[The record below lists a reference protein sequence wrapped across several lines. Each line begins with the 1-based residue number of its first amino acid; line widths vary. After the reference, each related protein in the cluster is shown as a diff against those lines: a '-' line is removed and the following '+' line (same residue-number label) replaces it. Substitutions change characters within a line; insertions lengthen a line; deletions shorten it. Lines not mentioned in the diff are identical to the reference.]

1 MLTPLLRQVLWLIAL
16 VLALPLRAEPASEP
30 LLPLTLNGEGRL
42 LLTEPRLNTPML
54 LLTSLPAG
62 LGSNDVGLDRGQLG
76 HRRMVQF
83 ERHGNAL
90 ILRQLNPGYRAVSA
104 NPEVGRAA
112 TDAFAGAILW
122 RGVLEDGQADL
133 TPLLLQ
139 DLHGIAARLRH
150 TDQGQYSL
158 EPGLSFIPDTG
169 LKGFPNNSDIDMELS
184 LHRERPGDQLWQVAA
199 DPYRISLRVRFSF
212 MALPEHPMEPVPYHP
227 ESGFFDY
234 RFHDYGQPLERPL
247 MQRWL
252 PRFRLEKITPGPAP
266 SAVVKPIVYYLDNAV
281 PEPMRSALLEG
292 AGWWAQAFEEA
303 GYLGAFRVALL
314 PEDADPQDSR
324 YNLIQWVHRATRGW
338 SFGDAVIDPRS
349 GEILKG
355 HVTLGSLRVRQDLLI
370 ARGLTSGWSDRAQA
384 SAQSRLFTLA
394 RLKQLAAHEVG
405 HTLGLAHNFAASAT
419 QGGSVMD
426 YPHPRLTLEGE
437 TITLDQAY
445 DSGLGEWDKHAILF
459 GYGEPQRQGALAAQ
473 ARERGLKFIGDPD
486 ARGAHSAHPSAHLW
500 DTGDEP
506 VTQLNQLV
514 QIRRL
519 ALTGLGP
526 HMLLEGEPNSELS
539 RALVPLYLLHRYQ
552 VEAVATLL
560 GGVEY
565 HYATDEIAERRWVS
579 GDRQRQALE
588 ALWATL
594 TPEFLAL
601 PPPLQEQLLPPALGY
616 DPDREYFGSRQGVV
630 ADPLGMA
637 EVAARHALTQMLTP
651 QRLNRMMQQHRENDE
666 LPSVEGVV
674 EQLQERLLL
683 EELEED
689 QLAGLRMRVNA
700 VAVDA
705 LLTVVHS
712 DHSDP
717 ELRALLSRQLLDL
730 QDKLQRRAR
739 RSDAMTAGHY
749 RQLAHTLKVGL
760 SDPAV
765 RVIDRPLPM
774 PPGSPI

>member
-1 MLTPLLRQVLWLIAL
+1 MLKPSLRLALWTFAL
-16 VLALPLRAEPASEP
+16 VLALPLRAETDS
-30 LLPLTLNGEGRL
+30 LLPLTLERDGRL
-42 LLTEPRLNTPML
+42 LLAEPALDTPML

-76 HRRMVQF
+76 QRRMVQF

-90 ILRQLNPGYRAVSA
+90 VLRQLNPGYRAISA
-104 NPEVGRAA
+104 SPEEGRAA
-112 TDAFAGAILW
+112 AEAFAGTILW
-122 RGVLEDGQADL
+122 RGVLKDGKADL
-133 TPLLLQ
+133 TPLLRD
-139 DLHGIAARLRH
+139 DLHGIAARLKH
-150 TDQGQYSL
+150 TGQGQYTV
-158 EPGLSFIPDTG
+158 EPGLSFIPDHG
-169 LKGFPNNSDIDMELS
+169 LKGFPNNSDVDMELS
-184 LHRERPGDQLWQVAA
+184 LRGDSPGDQLWQVAA

-212 MALPEHPMEPVPYHP
+212 MALPEIPMEPVAYHP

-234 RFHDYGQPLERPL
+234 RFHDYGQPLDRPL
-247 MQRWL
+247 VRRWL

-266 SAVVKPIVYYLDNAV
+266 SAVVTPIVYYLDNAV
-281 PEPMRSALLEG
+281 PEPMRTALLEG
-292 AGWWAQAFEEA
+292 ANWWTQAFEEA
-303 GYLGAFRVALL
+303 GYLNAFRVELL
-314 PEDADPQDSR
+314 PEGADPQDSR

-384 SAQSRLFTLA
+384 GAQSRLFALA

-419 QGGSVMD
+419 RGGSVMD
-426 YPHPRLTLEGE
+426 YPHPRLTLQGE
-437 TITLDQAY
+437 TIEISQAY
-445 DSGLGEWDKHAILF
+445 DTGLGEWDKHAILF

-473 ARERGLKFIGDPD
+473 AREQGLNFIGDPD
-486 ARGAHSAHPSAHLW
+486 ARGAHSAHPGAHLW
-500 DTGDEP
+500 DNGEQP
-506 VTQLNQLV
+506 AAQLNQLV
-514 QIRRL
+514 QIRAL

-526 HMLLEGEPNSELS
+526 QMLLEGEPNSELA

-560 GGVEY
+560 GGVDY
-565 HYATDEIAERRWVS
+565 HYATNEVAERRWVS
-579 GDRQRQALE
+579 GDQQRQALE

-601 PPPLQEQLLPPALGY
+601 PPSLGEQLLPTALGY
-616 DPDREYFGSRQGVV
+616 EPDREYFRSRQGVV

-637 EVAARHALTQMLTP
+637 EVAARHTLTLMLTP

-666 LPSVEGVV
+666 LPSVAGVV
-674 EQLQERLLL
+674 EQLQDRLLL
-683 EELEED
+683 EDLDEE
-689 QLAGLRMRVNA
+689 QVAGLRMRVNA

-717 ELRALLSRQLLDL
+717 ELRALLGRQLLDL

-749 RQLAHTLKVGL
+749 RQLAQALKEGL
-760 SDPAV
+760 TDPSI
-765 RVIDRPLPM
+765 RVIDQPLPM

>member
-1 MLTPLLRQVLWLIAL
+1 MFKASLRLALWVFAL
-16 VLALPLRAEPASEP
+16 VLALPLRADPAS
-30 LLPLTLNGEGRL
+30 LLPLTLERDGRL
-42 LLTEPRLNTPML
+42 LLAEPVLDTPML

-76 HRRMVQF
+76 QRRLVQF

-90 ILRQLNPGYRAVSA
+90 VLRQLNPDYRAASA
-104 NPEVGRAA
+104 NPEEGRAA
-112 TDAFAGAILW
+112 AEAFAGAILW
-122 RGVLEDGQADL
+122 RGRLEGGRADL
-133 TPLLLQ
+133 TPLLQ
-139 DLHGIAARLRH
+139 DDLHGIAARLRR
-150 TDQGQYSL
+150 TGQGQYTV
-158 EPGLSFIPDTG
+158 EPGLSFIPNNG

-184 LHRERPGDQLWQVAA
+184 LRGERPGDQLWQVAA
-199 DPYRISLRVRFSF
+199 DPYRLGLRVRFSF
-212 MALPEHPMEPVPYHP
+212 MALPEVPMEPVPYHP
-227 ESGFFDY
+227 QSGFFDY
-234 RFHDYGQPLERPL
+234 RFHDYGQPLDRPL
-247 MQRWL
+247 TQRWL
-252 PRFRLEKITPGPAP
+252 PRFRLEKITPGAAP

-292 AGWWAQAFEEA
+292 ASWWAQAFEEA
-303 GYLGAFRVALL
+303 GYLDAFRVELL
-314 PEDADPQDSR
+314 PEGADPQDSR

-355 HVTLGSLRVRQDLLI
+355 HVTLGSLRVRQDQLI

-384 SAQSRLFTLA
+384 NAQSRLFALG

-405 HTLGLAHNFAASAT
+405 HTLGLAHNFAASAV

-426 YPHPRLTLEGE
+426 YPHPRLALKDEV
-437 TITLDQAY
+437 IAIDQAY
-445 DSGLGEWDKHAILF
+445 DTGLGAWDRHAILF
-459 GYGEPQRQGALAAQ
+459 GYGEPQRQSALAAQ
-473 ARERGLKFIGDPD
+473 AREQGLKLIGDPD
-486 ARGAHSAHPSAHLW
+486 ARGAHSAHPNAHLW
-500 DTGDEP
+500 DNGDEP
-506 VTQLNQLV
+506 VTELNQLL
-514 QIRRL
+514 QIRSL

-526 HMLLEGEPNSELS
+526 QMLLEGEPNSELG

-552 VEAVATLL
+552 VEAAATLL

-565 HYATDEIAERRWVS
+565 HYAINEAAERRWVS
-579 GDRQRQALE
+579 GDQQRQALE

-601 PPPLQEQLLPPALGY
+601 PPSLQEQLLPPALGY
-616 DPDREYFGSRQGVV
+616 QPDREYFGSRQGVIT
-630 ADPLGMA
+630 DPLGMA
-637 EVAARHALTQMLTP
+637 EVAARHTLSLMLTP
-651 QRLNRMMQQHRENDE
+651 QRLNRMMQQHREDDE

-683 EELEED
+683 EDLEEG

-705 LLTVVHS
+705 LLAVIHS

-717 ELRALLSRQLLDL
+717 ELRALLGRQLLDL

-749 RQLAHTLKVGL
+749 RQLAQALKAGL
-760 SDPAV
+760 TDASV
-765 RVIDRPLPM
+765 RVIERPLPM